1 MSEIYIES
9 LASKTLCDPED
20 RHSLQYNGTHQWGNC
35 NNKSLNKRHTWTF
48 YLTLSSQGLHII
60 CSIITSN

>member
-20 RHSLQYNGTHQWGNC
+20 RHSLQYNGTHQ
-35 NNKSLNKRHTWTF
+35 
-48 YLTLSSQGLHII
+48 
-60 CSIITSN
+60 